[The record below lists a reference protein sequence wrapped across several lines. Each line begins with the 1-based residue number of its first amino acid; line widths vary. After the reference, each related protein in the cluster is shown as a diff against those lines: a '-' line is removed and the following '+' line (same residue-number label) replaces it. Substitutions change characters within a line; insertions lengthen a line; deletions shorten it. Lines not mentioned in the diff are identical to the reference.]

1 MEDPVVLQTDAE
13 TGELIP
19 KEVAD
24 SVCCIAYDE
33 TDPNSSIELT
43 FACPEN
49 EEMETSFEIREGVC
63 YKDERTWMWADLDIN
78 MMYDEGEPLW
88 GDMTVSTADTDGT
101 VCCSDNED
109 ISLAVLDAFVE
120 LSPGTCSKQVKNE
133 DEYFTYDAPT
143 CTRRSDIITCYIRTE
158 GETETEVRRE
168 EEHCVDE
175 VLTASDCC
183 EAKALGKA
191 GEGLEDACAEITS
204 TPAETD

>member
-1 MEDPVVLQTDAE
+1 MEDPVFLTTSAE

-63 YKDERTWMWADLDIN
+63 YKDERTWMWADLDID

-101 VCCSDNED
+101 VCCSANED
-109 ISLAVLDAFVE
+109 ISLAVLDAFVD
-120 LSPGTCSKQVKNE
+120 LSETCSKQEKHE

-143 CTRRSDIITCYIRTE
+143 CTRRSDVITCYIHTD

-168 EEHCVDE
+168 EEHCVDT
-175 VLTASDCC
+175 VLTREDCC